1 MTPTSRARVE
11 RACTDLAAEG
21 EPVTFAAVVRRTGL
35 ARTTLYRDPTL
46 RAVID
51 EHRHAGTTTL
61 AGITHDITT
70 LQAAVETIAARVRHH
85 EEQLRRLRR
94 PDTNPESRNN

>member
-1 MTPTSRARVE
+1 MNPTSRTRVE
-11 RACTDLAAEG
+11 QACADLAANG

-51 EHRHAGTTTL
+51 EHRRASTTTL
-61 AGITHDITT
+61 AGITHDIAT
-70 LQAAVETIAARVRHH
+70 LQAAIDTIAARVRHH
-85 EEQLRRLRR
+85 EEQLRRIQHTDAK
-94 PDTNPESRNN
+94 PTSR